1 MYLTKKSKLHKKTEW
16 VTRTLKKKGKCVA
29 CWREFAPGD
38 TVVTPIRDD
47 VLHTNATY
55 CPRGLEHID
64 NMTDYRNYLREHK
77 KITDVVEVEMLATK
91 WLIHRTKKGY
101 ESIVDIKII
110 TKENKETLKTG
121 ITTTTANSTVG
132 ITTTTFTE
140 SQNFIQLPDHVLGVE
155 RVLKMDASTIS
166 SGCLLYTSPSPRDS

>member
-1 MYLTKKSKLHKKTEW
+1 MYLTKKSRLHKKTEW

-64 NMTDYRNYLREHK
+64 NITDYRNYLREHK
-77 KITDVVEVEMLATK
+77 KITDVDEVEMLATK
-91 WLIHRTKKGY
+91 WLIHRSKKGY
-101 ESIVDIKII
+101 ESVVDIKQI
-110 TKENKETLKTG
+110 TKENKEVYKSAVDYK
-121 ITTTTANSTVG
+121 ITQKQKELNKFLEKHRLERQKLIDEIVDLENKK
-132 ITTTTFTE
+132 E
-140 SQNFIQLPDHVLGVE
+140 SI
-155 RVLKMDASTIS
+155 
-166 SGCLLYTSPSPRDS
+166 

>member
-1 MYLTKKSKLHKKTEW
+1 MHKKTEW

-64 NMTDYRNYLREHK
+64 NITDYRNYLREHK
-77 KITDVVEVEMLATK
+77 KITDVDEVEMLATK
-91 WLIHRTKKGY
+91 WLIHRSKKGY
-101 ESIVDIKII
+101 ESVVDIKQI
-110 TKENKETLKTG
+110 TKENKEVYKSAVDYK
-121 ITTTTANSTVG
+121 ITQKQKELNKFLEKHRLERQKLIDEIVDLENKK
-132 ITTTTFTE
+132 E
-140 SQNFIQLPDHVLGVE
+140 SI
-155 RVLKMDASTIS
+155 
-166 SGCLLYTSPSPRDS
+166 

>member
-1 MYLTKKSKLHKKTEW
+1 MHKKTEW

-64 NMTDYRNYLREHK
+64 NITDYRNYLREHK
-77 KITDVVEVEMLATK
+77 KITDVDEIEMLATK
-91 WLIHRTKKGY
+91 WLIHRSKKGY
-101 ESIVDIKII
+101 ESVVDIKQI
-110 TKENKETLKTG
+110 TKENKEVYKSAVDYK
-121 ITTTTANSTVG
+121 ITQKQKELNKFLEKHRLERQKLIDEIVDLENKK
-132 ITTTTFTE
+132 E
-140 SQNFIQLPDHVLGVE
+140 SI
-155 RVLKMDASTIS
+155 
-166 SGCLLYTSPSPRDS
+166 

>member
-1 MYLTKKSKLHKKTEW
+1 MHKKTEW

-64 NMTDYRNYLREHK
+64 NITDYRNYLRDHK
-77 KITDVVEVEMLATK
+77 KITDVDEVEMLATK
-91 WLIHRTKKGY
+91 WLIHRSKKGY
-101 ESIVDIKII
+101 ESVVDIKQI
-110 TKENKETLKTG
+110 TKENKEVYKSAVDYK
-121 ITTTTANSTVG
+121 ITQKQKELNKFLEKHRLERQKLIDEIVDLENKK
-132 ITTTTFTE
+132 E
-140 SQNFIQLPDHVLGVE
+140 SI
-155 RVLKMDASTIS
+155 
-166 SGCLLYTSPSPRDS
+166 

>member
-1 MYLTKKSKLHKKTEW
+1 MHKKTEW

-64 NMTDYRNYLREHK
+64 NITDYRNYLREHK
-77 KITDVVEVEMLATK
+77 KITDVDEVEMLATK
-91 WLIHRTKKGY
+91 WLIHRSKKGY
-101 ESIVDIKII
+101 ERVVDIKQI
-110 TKENKETLKTG
+110 TKENKEVYKSAVDYK
-121 ITTTTANSTVG
+121 ITQKQKELNKFLEKHRLERQKLIDEIVDLENKK
-132 ITTTTFTE
+132 E
-140 SQNFIQLPDHVLGVE
+140 SI
-155 RVLKMDASTIS
+155 
-166 SGCLLYTSPSPRDS
+166 

>member
-1 MYLTKKSKLHKKTEW
+1 MHKKTEW

-64 NMTDYRNYLREHK
+64 NITDYRNYLREHK
-77 KITDVVEVEMLATK
+77 KITDVDEVEMLATK
-91 WLIHRTKKGY
+91 WLIHRSKKGY
-101 ESIVDIKII
+101 ESVVDIKQI
-110 TKENKETLKTG
+110 TKENKEVYKSAVDYK
-121 ITTTTANSTVG
+121 ITQKQKELNKFLEKVKLERQKL
-132 ITTTTFTE
+132 IDEIVDLENKKE
-140 SQNFIQLPDHVLGVE
+140 SI
-155 RVLKMDASTIS
+155 
-166 SGCLLYTSPSPRDS
+166 

>member
-1 MYLTKKSKLHKKTEW
+1 MHKKTEW

-64 NMTDYRNYLREHK
+64 NITDYRNYLREHK
-77 KITDVVEVEMLATK
+77 KITDVDEVKMLATK
-91 WLIHRTKKGY
+91 WLIHRSKKGY
-101 ESIVDIKII
+101 ESVVDIKQI
-110 TKENKETLKTG
+110 TKENKEVYKSAVDYK
-121 ITTTTANSTVG
+121 ITQKQKELNKFLEKHRLERQKLIDEIVDLENKK
-132 ITTTTFTE
+132 E
-140 SQNFIQLPDHVLGVE
+140 SI
-155 RVLKMDASTIS
+155 
-166 SGCLLYTSPSPRDS
+166 

>member
-1 MYLTKKSKLHKKTEW
+1 MHKKTEW

-77 KITDVVEVEMLATK
+77 KITDVDEVEMLATK
-91 WLIHRTKKGY
+91 WLIHRSKKGY
-101 ESIVDIKII
+101 ESVVDIKQI
-110 TKENKETLKTG
+110 TKENKEVYKSAVDYK
-121 ITTTTANSTVG
+121 ITQKQKELNKFLEKHRLERQKLIDEIVDLENKK
-132 ITTTTFTE
+132 E
-140 SQNFIQLPDHVLGVE
+140 SI
-155 RVLKMDASTIS
+155 
-166 SGCLLYTSPSPRDS
+166 

>member
-1 MYLTKKSKLHKKTEW
+1 MHKKTEW

-64 NMTDYRNYLREHK
+64 NITDYRNYLREHK
-77 KITDVVEVEMLATK
+77 KITDVDEVEMLATK
-91 WLIHRTKKGY
+91 WLIHRSKKGY
-101 ESIVDIKII
+101 ESVLDIKQI
-110 TKENKETLKTG
+110 TKENKEVYKSAVDYK
-121 ITTTTANSTVG
+121 ITQKQKELNKFLEKHRLERQKLIDEIVDLENKK
-132 ITTTTFTE
+132 E
-140 SQNFIQLPDHVLGVE
+140 SI
-155 RVLKMDASTIS
+155 
-166 SGCLLYTSPSPRDS
+166 

>member
-1 MYLTKKSKLHKKTEW
+1 MHKKTEW

-64 NMTDYRNYLREHK
+64 NITDYRNYLREHK
-77 KITDVVEVEMLATK
+77 KITDVDEVEMLATK
-91 WLIHRTKKGY
+91 WLIHRSKKGY
-101 ESIVDIKII
+101 ESVVDIKQI
-110 TKENKETLKTG
+110 TKENKEVYKSAVDYK
-121 ITTTTANSTVG
+121 ITQKQKELNKFLEKHRLERQKLIDELVDLEEKK
-132 ITTTTFTE
+132 E
-140 SQNFIQLPDHVLGVE
+140 SI
-155 RVLKMDASTIS
+155 
-166 SGCLLYTSPSPRDS
+166 

>member
-1 MYLTKKSKLHKKTEW
+1 MHKKTEW

-64 NMTDYRNYLREHK
+64 NITDYRNYLREHK
-77 KITDVVEVEMLATK
+77 KITDVDEVEMLATK
-91 WLIHRTKKGY
+91 WLIHRSKKGY
-101 ESIVDIKII
+101 ESVVDIKQI
-110 TKENKETLKTG
+110 TKENKEVYKSAVDYK
-121 ITTTTANSTVG
+121 ITQKQKDLNKFLEKHRLERQKLIDEIVDLENKK
-132 ITTTTFTE
+132 E
-140 SQNFIQLPDHVLGVE
+140 SI
-155 RVLKMDASTIS
+155 
-166 SGCLLYTSPSPRDS
+166 

>member
-1 MYLTKKSKLHKKTEW
+1 LHKKTEW

-64 NMTDYRNYLREHK
+64 NITDYRNYLREHK
-77 KITDVVEVEMLATK
+77 KITDVDEVEMLATK
-91 WLIHRTKKGY
+91 WLIHRSKKGY
-101 ESIVDIKII
+101 ESVVDIKQI
-110 TKENKETLKTG
+110 TKENKEVYKSAVDYK
-121 ITTTTANSTVG
+121 ITQKQKELNKFLEKVKLERQKL
-132 ITTTTFTE
+132 IDEIVDLENKKE
-140 SQNFIQLPDHVLGVE
+140 SI
-155 RVLKMDASTIS
+155 
-166 SGCLLYTSPSPRDS
+166 

>member
-1 MYLTKKSKLHKKTEW
+1 MHKKTEW

-64 NMTDYRNYLREHK
+64 NITDYRNYLREHK
-77 KITDVVEVEMLATK
+77 KITDVDEVEMLATK
-91 WLIHRTKKGY
+91 LLIHRSKKGY
-101 ESIVDIKII
+101 ESVVDIKHI
-110 TKENKETLKTG
+110 TKENKEVYKSAVDYK
-121 ITTTTANSTVG
+121 ITQKQKELNKFLEKHRLERQKLIDEIVDLENKK
-132 ITTTTFTE
+132 E
-140 SQNFIQLPDHVLGVE
+140 SI
-155 RVLKMDASTIS
+155 
-166 SGCLLYTSPSPRDS
+166 

>member
-1 MYLTKKSKLHKKTEW
+1 LHKKTEW

-64 NMTDYRNYLREHK
+64 NITDYRNYLREHK
-77 KITDVVEVEMLATK
+77 KITDVDEVEMLATK
-91 WLIHRTKKGY
+91 WLIHRSKKGY
-101 ESIVDIKII
+101 ESVVDIKQI
-110 TKENKETLKTG
+110 TKENKEVYKSAVDYK
-121 ITTTTANSTVG
+121 ITQKQKELNKFLEKHRLERQKLIDEIVDLENKK
-132 ITTTTFTE
+132 E
-140 SQNFIQLPDHVLGVE
+140 SI
-155 RVLKMDASTIS
+155 
-166 SGCLLYTSPSPRDS
+166 

>member
-1 MYLTKKSKLHKKTEW
+1 MHKKTEW

-64 NMTDYRNYLREHK
+64 NITDYRNYLREHK
-77 KITDVVEVEMLATK
+77 KITDVDEVEMLATK
-91 WLIHRTKKGY
+91 WLIHRSKKGY
-101 ESIVDIKII
+101 ESVVDIKQI
-110 TKENKETLKTG
+110 TKENKEIYKSAVDYK
-121 ITTTTANSTVG
+121 ITQKQKELNKFLEKHRLERQKLIDEIVDLENKK
-132 ITTTTFTE
+132 E
-140 SQNFIQLPDHVLGVE
+140 SI
-155 RVLKMDASTIS
+155 
-166 SGCLLYTSPSPRDS
+166 

>member
-1 MYLTKKSKLHKKTEW
+1 VEIYTNFVGKKLHKKTEW

-64 NMTDYRNYLREHK
+64 NITDYRNYLREHK
-77 KITDVVEVEMLATK
+77 KITDVDEVEMLATK
-91 WLIHRTKKGY
+91 WLIHRSKKGY
-101 ESIVDIKII
+101 ESVVDIKQI
-110 TKENKETLKTG
+110 TKENKEAYKSAVDYKIIQKQKELNKFLEKHKLERQKL
-121 ITTTTANSTVG
+121 IDQIVELENKK
-132 ITTTTFTE
+132 E
-140 SQNFIQLPDHVLGVE
+140 SI
-155 RVLKMDASTIS
+155 
-166 SGCLLYTSPSPRDS
+166 